1 MNNKIYLCFFI
12 LFSAFFLSG
21 CTNNSE
27 KIPVYNSGVYKSF
40 DAGASWNEKSFVAR
54 EGDRVYSISD
64 SIVYDLLFS
73 PFSNKILAVSTKN
86 NGVYI
91 SENQAESWS
100 PLKTNPLSISISSF
114 DPKYRKSFYVAY
126 ENKLDRTSDF
136 GEYWNNLYT
145 DSESYITTIAPDPV
159 RLDDLYLGFENGK
172 LLKSTT
178 YGKNWKKVYE
188 FEASIK
194 DIYLVSS
201 SEIYV
206 LLINNK
212 IYYSANRSHSDE
224 FELFDTGFEPINI
237 LEIEFNSDY
246 SKMYIIDGSKIY
258 YSNNHGDSFD
268 SLNLLNSNER
278 YIDDFDINLKNPNVM
293 YYSIGNMIYK
303 TSDLGNTWTSST
315 TNSSSKI
322 QKILSDPFNPNV
334 IYIGFSNLKVIE
346 QNSFFCDFFGFAFPY
361 ACE

>member
-1 MNNKIYLCFFI
+1 MNKIYFCFLI

-21 CTNNSE
+21 CTNSST
-27 KIPVYNSGVYKSF
+27 KIPLYNSGIYKSY
-40 DAGASWNEKSFVAR
+40 DAGASWNEKSFVGR

-64 SIVYDLLFS
+64 SIIFDLSFS

-86 NGVYI
+86 NGVYF

-100 PLKTNPLSISISSF
+100 ALKTDPSSISISSF
-114 DPKYRKSFYVAY
+114 DPKYRESFYVAY
-126 ENKLDRTSDF
+126 ENKLERTSDL

-145 DSESYITTIAPDPV
+145 DSESNITTIVPDPV

-178 YGKNWKKVYE
+178 YGKNWKKIYE
-188 FEASIK
+188 FDSAIK
-194 DIYLVSS
+194 DIYLASAS
-201 SEIYV
+201 DIYI
-206 LLINNK
+206 LLANNK
-212 IYYSANRSHSDE
+212 IYYSNNRTHSDE
-224 FELFDTGFEPINI
+224 FELFDLGFDPINI
-237 LEIEFNSDY
+237 LEMEFNSDY

-258 YSNNHGDSFD
+258 YSNNYGASFD
-268 SLNLLNSNER
+268 SLNLLNSNDK

-303 TSDLGNTWTSST
+303 TSDVGNTWTSSN
-315 TNSSSKI
+315 TNSNSKI
-322 QKILSDPFNPNV
+322 EKVLSDPFNPNV
-334 IYIGFSNLKVIE
+334 LYIGFSNFKVIK
-346 QNSFFCDFFGFAFPY
+346 QTSFFCDFFGFAFPY

>member
-1 MNNKIYLCFFI
+1 MNKIYLCFLI

-21 CTNNSE
+21 CTNSNPE
-27 KIPVYNSGVYKSF
+27 PVYNSGIYKSY
-40 DAGASWNEKSFVAR
+40 DAGASWNEKGFVAR

-64 SIVYDLLFS
+64 SIVFDLSFS
-73 PFSNKILAVSTKN
+73 PFSNKVLAVSTKN

-100 PLKTNPLSISISSF
+100 ALRTDPLSISISSF
-114 DPKYRKSFYVAY
+114 DPKYRDSFYVAY
-126 ENKLDRTSDF
+126 GSKLERTSDL

-145 DSESYITTIAPDPV
+145 DSESNITTITPDLV

-178 YGKNWKKVYE
+178 YGKNWKKIYE
-188 FEASIK
+188 FDSAIK
-194 DIYLVSS
+194 DIYLASS
-201 SEIYV
+201 SDIYV
-206 LLINNK
+206 LLKNNE
-212 IYYSANRSHSDE
+212 IYYSNNRAHSDE
-224 FELFDTGFEPINI
+224 FEVFDPGFDPINI

-246 SKMYIIDGSKIY
+246 SKMYIIDGSDIY
-258 YSNNHGDSFD
+258 YSYNNGNSFD
-268 SLNLLNSNER
+268 SLNLLNANEK

-303 TSDLGNTWTSST
+303 TSDGGNTWTSST
-315 TNSSSKI
+315 TNSTSKI

-334 IYIGFSNLKVIE
+334 IYIGFSNLRVIK
-346 QNSFFCDFFGFAFPY
+346 QTSFFCDFFGFAFPY

>member
-1 MNNKIYLCFFI
+1 MNKIYLCFII

-21 CTNNSE
+21 CTNSSNIVS
-27 KIPVYNSGVYKSF
+27 YNSGIYKSF

-64 SIVYDLLFS
+64 SIVFDLSFS

-91 SENQAESWS
+91 SENQAESWRA
-100 PLKTNPLSISISSF
+100 LKINPLSISVSSF
-114 DPKYRKSFYVAY
+114 DPKYRESFYIAY
-126 ENKLDRTSDF
+126 ENKLERTSDL

-145 DSESYITTIAPDPV
+145 DSESNITTIAPDPI
-159 RLDDLYLGFENGK
+159 RLDDIYLGFENGK

-188 FEASIK
+188 FDSSIK

-201 SEIYV
+201 SDIYI
-206 LLINNK
+206 LLNNNK
-212 IYYSANRSHSDE
+212 IYYSNNRSHSDE
-224 FELFDTGFEPINI
+224 FELFNLGFEPKNI

-258 YSNNHGDSFD
+258 YSNNNGESF
-268 SLNLLNSNER
+268 SALNLLNANER

-315 TNSSSKI
+315 TNSTSRI
-322 QKILSDPFNPNV
+322 QKVLSDPFNPNV
-334 IYIGFSNLKVIE
+334 IYIGFSNYKAVK
-346 QNSFFCDFFGFAFPY
+346 QDSFFCTFFGFAFPY
-361 ACE
+361 ICQ

>member
-1 MNNKIYLCFFI
+1 MNKIYLCFII

-21 CTNNSE
+21 CTNSSVV
-27 KIPVYNSGVYKSF
+27 PVYNSGIYKSF
-40 DAGASWNEKSFVAR
+40 DAGTSWNEKSFVAR

-64 SIVYDLLFS
+64 SIVFDLSFS

-91 SENQAESWS
+91 SENQAESWRA
-100 PLKTNPLSISISSF
+100 LKTEPLSIEISSF
-114 DPKYRKSFYVAY
+114 DPKYRESFYIAY
-126 ENKLDRTSDF
+126 GSKLERTSDL

-145 DSESYITTIAPDPV
+145 DSESNITTITPDPV
-159 RLDDLYLGFENGK
+159 RLDDIYLGFENGK

-188 FEASIK
+188 FDSAIK

-201 SEIYV
+201 SDIYV
-206 LLINNK
+206 LLNNNK
-212 IYYSANRSHSDE
+212 IYYSNNRSHSDE
-224 FELFDTGFEPINI
+224 FEVFDPGFEPKNI
-237 LEIEFNSDY
+237 FEIEFNSDY
-246 SKMYIIDGSKIY
+246 SKMYIVDGSKIY
-258 YSNNHGDSFD
+258 YSNNYGDSFD
-268 SLNLLNSNER
+268 SLNLLNADER

-303 TSDLGNTWTSST
+303 TSDGGNTWTSST
-315 TNSSSKI
+315 TNSTSKI

-334 IYIGFSNLKVIE
+334 IYIGFSNLKVIK
-346 QNSFFCDFFGFAFPY
+346 QTSFFCDFFGFAFPY